1 MKFSENWLRS
11 LVDIRADS
19 AALARRLTMSGLE
32 VAEVAPIGDSLD
44 DVVVARIVACTPH
57 PDADKLRV
65 CRVDMG
71 TGEVQI
77 VCGAPNARAGLV
89 APLATVGA
97 KLPNGITIKTAK
109 LRGVESQ
116 GMLCSAKE
124 LGIDADTSGLME
136 LPGDAPVGRPLAE
149 YLRLPDM
156 AIEVELTPNRGDCL
170 GMLGLAD
177 EVAAELGA
185 RAKAFSAP
193 PVQSVV
199 LAPREICLEAGADCP
214 RYLGRAVRGID
225 MTARTPIWMA
235 QRLRAA
241 GVKPINAIVD
251 ITNYVMLETG
261 QPMHAFDEATLV
273 GGIGVRRARKGEILK
288 LLDGSEATLDPS
300 FLLIADNAKPLAV
313 AGVMGGFDS
322 RVTDATR
329 DVFLEAAHFSPAAIM
344 GRARKLGLTTD
355 AAHRFERGVDP
366 ELPRAAM
373 ERATALLLEIAGGKP
388 CEVIEAVM
396 PKHIKPPATITLRR
410 ERIARVL
417 GIAIEPAE
425 VGRILTALGMQV
437 ETREDGWRVTPPSRR
452 FDIEREED
460 LIEEVARIHGY
471 DTVPARLPAGAPPV
485 PRDDESVVS
494 ISAVASGLAARDY
507 HEAICYAFVDPKLLQ
522 TWQVDANAVPLAN
535 PLSSDLAVMRTSLLP
550 GLIEALKR
558 NRNRQQARIRL
569 FESGVVFA
577 KRGPGIGLRRQES
590 GVDVGAADVSNG
602 APQERRVFREPE
614 EANAAP
620 VERGM
625 LAAVACGSARAE
637 QWGEPKRAL
646 DFHDIK
652 GDLESLI
659 GLSSAPET
667 WSFDTNDLPG
677 WLHPGRGARVLRDG
691 VAVGAIGALHPALQR
706 QLDLPETHVFE
717 VDANAL
723 QRRRIPAARALAH
736 FPSLRRDIAIEVD
749 EAVEWARIAAALRS
763 GLPTILNEVVLFDCF
778 RGPGLSAGRKS
789 LAIGLILQDDSRTLT
804 DEDADQSVADAVR
817 LLESE
822 FGARL
827 RT

>member
-19 AALARRLTMSGLE
+19 ATLVRRLTMSGLE

-44 DVVVARIVACTPH
+44 DVVVARIVGCAPH

-65 CRVDMG
+65 CRVDTG

-77 VCGAPNARAGLV
+77 VCGAPNAREGLV

-97 KLPNGITIKTAK
+97 RLPNGVTIKTAK

-124 LGIDADTSGLME
+124 LGIDVDASGLME
-136 LPGDAPVGRPLAE
+136 LPDDAPIGKPLAQ
-149 YLRLPDM
+149 YLRLPDTT
-156 AIEVELTPNRGDCL
+156 IEVELTPNRGDCL

-177 EVAAELGA
+177 EVAAEFGA
-185 RAKAFSAP
+185 RAKAFSVS
-193 PVQSVV
+193 PVQSIV

-225 MTARTPIWMA
+225 MNARTPLWMA
-235 QRLRAA
+235 QRLRAG
-241 GVKPINAIVD
+241 GVKPINAVVD
-251 ITNYVMLETG
+251 VTNYVMLETG
-261 QPMHAFDEATLV
+261 QPMHAFDEAKLV
-273 GGIGVRRARKGEILK
+273 GGIGVRRAGKGETLT

-373 ERATALLLEIAGGKP
+373 ERATALLIEIAGGQP
-388 CEVIEAVM
+388 GEVIEAVT
-396 PKHIKPPATITLRR
+396 PKYIKPPATVTLRR
-410 ERIARVL
+410 ARIARVL
-417 GIAIEPAE
+417 GIAIDPAE
-425 VGRILTALGMQV
+425 VERILTALGMTV
-437 ETREDGWRVTPPSRR
+437 ETRDEGWRVTPPSRR

-471 DTVPARLPAGAPPV
+471 GAIPARLPAGTPPA
-485 PRDDESVVS
+485 PRDDESVLPVS
-494 ISAVASGLAARDY
+494 ALAAGLAARDY
-507 HEAICYAFVDPKLLQ
+507 REAIYYAFVDPKLLQ
-522 TWQVDANAVPLAN
+522 TWQLDANAVPLAN
-535 PLSSDLAVMRTSLLP
+535 PLSSDLAVMRPSLLP
-550 GLIEALKR
+550 GLAEALER
-558 NRNRQQARIRL
+558 NRNRQQVRVRL

-577 KRGPGIGLRRQES
+577 KRGRGGE
-590 GVDVGAADVSNG
+590 
-602 APQERRVFREPE
+602 APDETP
-614 EANAAP
+614 
-620 VERGM
+620 M

-637 QWGEPKRAL
+637 QWGAPKRPL

-652 GDLESLI
+652 GDLEALI
-659 GLSSAPET
+659 ALSGASEA
-667 WSFDTNDLPG
+667 WSFDATDLPS
-677 WLHPGRGARVLRDG
+677 WLHPGRGARVLLDG

-717 VDANAL
+717 IELQAL
-723 QRRRIPAARALAH
+723 RRRSIPVARALPH
-736 FPSLRRDIAIEVD
+736 FPSIRRDIAVEMD
-749 EAVEWARIAAALRS
+749 EAVEWARVAAALRS

-827 RT
+827 RG

>member
-19 AALARRLTMSGLE
+19 ATLVRRLTMSGLE

-97 KLPNGITIKTAK
+97 KLPNSVTIKTVK

-124 LGIDADTSGLME
+124 LGIDADASGLME
-136 LPGDAPVGRPLAE
+136 LPGDAPVGKPLAE
-149 YLRLPDM
+149 YLRLPD
-156 AIEVELTPNRGDCL
+156 ASIEVELTPNRGDCL
-170 GMLGLAD
+170 GMLGLGF
-177 EVAAELGA
+177 EVAAEF
-185 RAKAFSAP
+185 RVHAKAFSAS
-193 PVQSVV
+193 PVQPVV
-199 LAPREICLEAGADCP
+199 LAPREICLEAGGDCP

-225 MTARTPIWMA
+225 MTARTPLWMA

-241 GVKPINAIVD
+241 GVKPINAVVD

-261 QPMHAFDEATLV
+261 QPMHAFDEAKLV
-273 GGIGVRRARKGEILK
+273 GGIGVRRARKGETLK

-322 RVTDATR
+322 RVTEATH

-344 GRARKLGLTTD
+344 GRARKLGLATD

-373 ERATALLLEIAGGKP
+373 ERATALLIEIAGGQP
-388 CEVIEAVM
+388 GEVIEAVT

-410 ERIARVL
+410 ARIARVL
-417 GIAIEPAE
+417 GIAIEAVE
-425 VGRILTALGMQV
+425 VERILTALGMTV
-437 ETREDGWRVTPPSRR
+437 DTRDDGWRVTPPSRR
-452 FDIEREED
+452 FDIFAEED

-471 DTVPARLPAGAPPV
+471 DAVPARLPAGAPPA
-485 PRDDESVVS
+485 PRDDESVVPV
-494 ISAVASGLAARDY
+494 SALAAGLAARDY

-522 TWQVDANAVPLAN
+522 AWQLDANAVPLAN
-535 PLSSDLAVMRTSLLP
+535 PLSADLAVMRTSLLP
-550 GLIEALKR
+550 GLIGALKR
-558 NRNRQQARIRL
+558 NRNRQQARVRL

-577 KRGPGIGLRRQES
+577 KRGRS
-590 GVDVGAADVSNG
+590 GEA
-602 APQERRVFREPE
+602 PE
-614 EANAAP
+614 ETQ
-620 VERGM
+620 M
-625 LAAVACGSARAE
+625 LAAAACGSAHAE
-637 QWGEPKRAL
+637 QWGEAKRVL
-646 DFHDIK
+646 DFHDLR
-652 GDLESLI
+652 GDLESVLA
-659 GLSSAPET
+659 LSAAAEA
-667 WSFDTNDLPG
+667 WSFDTNEIPS

-691 VAVGAIGALHPALQR
+691 NPVGAIGALHPALQR

-717 VDANAL
+717 VRLNAL
-723 QRRRIPAARALAH
+723 RQRVIPAAQTLTH

-749 EAVEWARIAAALRS
+749 EGVKWAQIAATLRS
-763 GLPTILNEVVLFDCF
+763 GLPTMLNEVVLFDCF

-804 DEDADQSVADAVR
+804 DEDADQSVADAVH
-817 LLESE
+817 LLERE

-827 RT
+827 RE

>member
-32 VAEVAPIGDSLD
+32 VGEVAPIGDSLD
-44 DVVVARIVACTPH
+44 DVVVARIVACAPH

-65 CRVDMG
+65 CRVDTG

-77 VCGAPNARAGLV
+77 VCGAPNARPGLI

-97 KLPNGITIKTAK
+97 TLPNGITIKTAK

-124 LGIDADTSGLME
+124 LGIDTDASGLME
-136 LPGDAPVGRPLAE
+136 LPDDAPVGKPLAE
-149 YLRLPDM
+149 YLRLPDTS
-156 AIEVELTPNRGDCL
+156 IEVELTPNRGDCL

-177 EVAAELGA
+177 EVAAEFGA
-185 RAKAFSAP
+185 RARGFSTP
-193 PVQSVV
+193 PVASAV

-225 MTARTPIWMA
+225 MAAGTPLWMA

-241 GVKPINAIVD
+241 GVKPINAVVD
-251 ITNYVMLETG
+251 VTNYVMLETG

-273 GGIGVRRARKGEILK
+273 GGIGVRRARMGETLK
-288 LLDGSEATLDPS
+288 LLDGSEAALDPS
-300 FLLIADNAKPLAV
+300 FLLVADNAKPLAV
-313 AGVMGGFDS
+313 AGVMGGLDS
-322 RVTDATR
+322 RVTEATR

-373 ERATALLLEIAGGKP
+373 ERATALLIDIAGGQP
-388 CEVIEAVM
+388 GEVIEAVT
-396 PKHIKPPATITLRR
+396 PKHLRQPAPITLRR
-410 ERIARVL
+410 GRIARIL
-417 GIAIEPAE
+417 GIAIDDAE
-425 VGRILTALGMQV
+425 VERILGALGMQL
-437 ETREDGWRVTPPSRR
+437 EARDDGWRVTPPTRR
-452 FDIEREED
+452 FDIFAEED
-460 LIEEVARIHGY
+460 LVEEVARIHGY
-471 DTVPARLPAGAPPV
+471 DAVPARLPAGAPPA
-485 PRDDESVVS
+485 PRDDEA
-494 ISAVASGLAARDY
+494 ILPMATLAAGLAGREYD
-507 HEAICYAFVDPKLLQ
+507 EAICYAFVDPKWLQ
-522 TWQVDANAVPLAN
+522 AWHLDADAVPLAN
-535 PLSSDLAVMRTSLLP
+535 PLSNDLAVMRPSLLP
-550 GLIEALKR
+550 GLVEALKR
-558 NRNRQQARIRL
+558 NRNRQQARVRL
-569 FESGVVFA
+569 FESGVVFC
-577 KRGPGIGLRRQES
+577 G
-590 GVDVGAADVSNG
+590 G
-602 APQERRVFREPE
+602 APARDADAPVTARAAPSK
-614 EANAAP
+614 ALSAAP
-620 VERGM
+620 VETAK

-637 QWGEPKRAL
+637 QWGESKRAL
-646 DFHDIK
+646 DFYDVK

-659 GLSSAPET
+659 ALSGAPGT
-667 WSFDTNDLPG
+667 WSFDTNGLPG

-691 VAVGAIGALHPALQR
+691 VPVGAVGALHPALQR
-706 QLDLPETHVFE
+706 QLDLPDTHVFE
-717 VDANAL
+717 VDSGAL
-723 QRRRIPAARALAH
+723 RQRTLPSARALAH

-749 EAVEWARIAAALRS
+749 EGVEWARVAAALRS

-827 RT
+827 RG

>member
-11 LVDIRADS
+11 LVDIRADT
-19 AALARRLTMSGLE
+19 ATLARRLTMSGLE

-65 CRVDMG
+65 CRVDTG

-77 VCGAPNARAGLV
+77 VCGAPNAREGLI

-97 KLPNGITIKTAK
+97 TLPNGVTIKTAK

-124 LGIDADTSGLME
+124 LGIDADASGLME
-136 LPGDAPVGRPLAE
+136 LPGDAPVGKPLAQ
-149 YLRLPDM
+149 YLRVPDA

-170 GMLGLAD
+170 GMLGLVD
-177 EVAAELGA
+177 EVAAESGA
-185 RAKAFSAP
+185 RAKAFSTP
-193 PVQSVV
+193 PVPSAV
-199 LAPREICLEAGADCP
+199 LAPREICLEAGSDCP

-225 MTARTPIWMA
+225 MTARTPIWMV

-261 QPMHAFDEATLV
+261 QPMHAFDEAKLV
-273 GGIGVRRARKGEILK
+273 GGIGVRRARKGETLK

-322 RVTDATR
+322 RVTEATR

-373 ERATALLLEIAGGKP
+373 ERATTLLIEIAGGQP
-388 CEVIEAVM
+388 GEVIEAVT
-396 PKHIKPPATITLRR
+396 PKHIKSPATIMLRR
-410 ERIARVL
+410 ARIARVL
-417 GIAIEPAE
+417 GITIEDAE
-425 VGRILTALGMQV
+425 VQRILTALGMTV
-437 ETREDGWRVTPPSRR
+437 EARDDGWRVTPPSRR

-460 LIEEVARIHGY
+460 LVEEVARIHGY
-471 DTVPARLPAGAPPV
+471 DAIPARLPAGAPPA
-485 PRDDESVVS
+485 PHDDESVVS
-494 ISAVASGLAARDY
+494 VSAVAAGLAARDY

-522 TWQVDANAVPLAN
+522 AWQLDANAVPLAN

-558 NRNRQQARIRL
+558 NRNRQQARVRL
-569 FESGVVFA
+569 FESGVVFCRSAPARDTDAPAA
-577 KRGPGIGLRRQES
+577 K
-590 GVDVGAADVSNG
+590 
-602 APQERRVFREPE
+602 
-614 EANAAP
+614 AAP
-620 VERGM
+620 AKAVSDAPIETAK
-625 LAAVACGSARAE
+625 LAAVACGSAQGE
-637 QWGEPKRAL
+637 QWGEAKRAL

-659 GLSSAPET
+659 ALSGTPGT
-667 WSFDTNDLPG
+667 WSFDTKDLPG
-677 WLHPGRGARVLRDG
+677 WLHPGRGAQVLRDG
-691 VAVGAIGALHPALQR
+691 VAVGVIGALHPALQR

-717 VDANAL
+717 VDLNAL
-723 QRRRIPAARALAH
+723 RQRTIPAARALVH
-736 FPSLRRDIAIEVD
+736 FPSIRRDIAIEV
-749 EAVEWARIAAALRS
+749 EEGVEWARIATTLRS

-804 DEDADQSVADAVR
+804 DEDADHSVADAVR

-827 RT
+827 RG

>member
-19 AALARRLTMSGLE
+19 ATLARRLTMSGLE

-44 DVVVARIVACTPH
+44 DVVVARIGACTPH

-77 VCGAPNARAGLV
+77 VCGALNAREGLI
-89 APLATVGA
+89 APLAMVGA
-97 KLPNGITIKTAK
+97 RLPNGVTIKTAK

-124 LGIDADTSGLME
+124 LGIDADASGLLG
-136 LPGDAPVGRPLAE
+136 LPGDAPVGKPLAE
-149 YLRLPDM
+149 YLRLPD
-156 AIEVELTPNRGDCL
+156 ASIEVELTPNRGDCL

-177 EVAAELGA
+177 EVAAEFGA
-185 RAKAFSAP
+185 RAKPFRAP
-193 PVQSVV
+193 PIPAAVV
-199 LAPREICLEAGADCP
+199 APREICLEAGADCP
-214 RYLGRAVRGID
+214 RYVGRAVRGID

-261 QPMHAFDEATLV
+261 QPMHAFDEAKLV
-273 GGIGVRRARKGEILK
+273 GGIGVRRARKGETLK

-322 RVTDATR
+322 RVTEATR

-373 ERATALLLEIAGGKP
+373 ERATALLIEITGGQP
-388 CEVIEAVM
+388 GEVVEAVT
-396 PKHIKPPATITLRR
+396 PKHIKAPAAITLRR
-410 ERIARVL
+410 SRIARVL
-417 GIAIEPAE
+417 GIAIEDAE
-425 VGRILTALGMQV
+425 VQRILTALGMQV
-437 ETREDGWRVTPPSRR
+437 ETRDNGWRVTPPPRR

-460 LIEEVARIHGY
+460 LVEEVARIHGY
-471 DTVPARLPAGAPPV
+471 DSIPAHLPVGAPPA
-485 PRDDESVVS
+485 PRDDESLLAA
-494 ISAVASGLAARDY
+494 SAVAASLAARDY

-522 TWQVDANAVPLAN
+522 TWQLEADAVPLAN

-550 GLIEALKR
+550 GLVEALKR
-558 NRNRQQARIRL
+558 NRNRQQARVRL
-569 FESGVVFA
+569 FEAGVVFA
-577 KRGPGIGLRRQES
+577 KRSEGSE
-590 GVDVGAADVSNG
+590 A
-602 APQERRVFREPE
+602 PE
-614 EANAAP
+614 EIQ
-620 VERGM
+620 M
-625 LAAVACGSARAE
+625 LAAVACGGAHVE

-646 DFHDIK
+646 DFYDIK
-652 GDLESLI
+652 GDLEALI
-659 GLSSAPET
+659 ALSGTRDA
-667 WSFDTNDLPG
+667 WSFDAGGLPA
-677 WLHPGRGARVLRDG
+677 WLHPGRGARVLREG
-691 VAVGAIGALHPALQR
+691 AAVGLMGALHPALQHE
-706 QLDLPETHVFE
+706 LDLPETFVLE
-717 VDANAL
+717 VRLDAL
-723 QRRRIPAARALAH
+723 RRRAIPTARPLPR
-736 FPSLRRDIAIEVD
+736 FPSLRRDIAVEVD
-749 EAVEWARIAAALRS
+749 EGVEWARVAAALRS

-789 LAIGLILQDDSRTLT
+789 LAIGLILQDDSRTLM
-804 DEDADQSVADAVR
+804 DEDADRSVADAVR
-817 LLESE
+817 LLERE

-827 RT
+827 RK

>member
-32 VAEVAPIGDSLD
+32 VGEVAPIGDSLD
-44 DVVVARIVACTPH
+44 DVVVARIIACTPH
-57 PDADKLRV
+57 PDADRLRV
-65 CRVDMG
+65 CRVDTG

-97 KLPNGITIKTAK
+97 RLPNGVTIKTAK

-124 LGIDADTSGLME
+124 LGIDADASGLME
-136 LPGDAPVGRPLAE
+136 LPDDAPVGKPLAE

-156 AIEVELTPNRGDCL
+156 AIEIELTPNRGDCL

-177 EVAAELGA
+177 EVAAEFGT
-185 RAKAFSAP
+185 RAKPFQVAP
-193 PVQSVV
+193 VPATVV
-199 LAPREICLEAGADCP
+199 APREICLEAGADCP

-225 MTARTPIWMA
+225 MTARTPLWMA

-241 GVKPINAIVD
+241 GIKPINAIVD

-261 QPMHAFDEATLV
+261 QPMHAFDEAKLV
-273 GGIGVRRARKGEILK
+273 GGIGVRRARKGETLK

-322 RVTDATR
+322 RVTEATR
-329 DVFLEAAHFSPAAIM
+329 DVFLEAAHFNPAAIM

-373 ERATALLLEIAGGKP
+373 ERATALLIEIAGGQP
-388 CEVIEAVM
+388 GEVIEAVT
-396 PKHIKPPATITLRR
+396 PKHIKAPATITLRR
-410 ERIARVL
+410 ARIARVL
-417 GIAIEPAE
+417 GIAIEDAAIQ
-425 VGRILTALGMQV
+425 RILTALGMQV
-437 ETREDGWRVTPPSRR
+437 ETRDDGWRVTPPSRR
-452 FDIEREED
+452 FDIFAEED
-460 LIEEVARIHGY
+460 LIEEVARVQGY
-471 DTVPARLPAGAPPV
+471 DAVPARLPAGAPPAPHDHEALV
-485 PRDDESVVS
+485 AV
-494 ISAVASGLAARDY
+494 SAVTAGLAARDY

-522 TWQVDANAVPLAN
+522 TWQLDANAVALAN

-550 GLIEALKR
+550 GLVEALKR
-558 NRNRQQARIRL
+558 NRNRQQARVRL

-577 KRGPGIGLRRQES
+577 RAGARDEGRGTSTAE
-590 GVDVGAADVSNG
+590 
-602 APQERRVFREPE
+602 
-614 EANAAP
+614 AAP
-620 VERGM
+620 IETAK
-625 LAAVACGSARAE
+625 LAAVACGGAYAE

-646 DFHDIK
+646 DFHDVK
-652 GDLESLI
+652 GDLETLI
-659 GLSSAPET
+659 ALSGAPET
-667 WSFDTNDLPG
+667 WSFDANDLPG
-677 WLHPGRGARVLRDG
+677 WLHPGRGARVLRNG
-691 VAVGAIGALHPALQR
+691 AAVGAIGALHPALQR
-706 QLDLPETHVFE
+706 RLDLPETLVFE
-717 VDANAL
+717 VDLDAL
-723 QRRRIPAARALAH
+723 RQRKIPTAGARAH
-736 FPSLRRDIAIEVD
+736 FPSLRRDVAIEVD
-749 EAVEWARIAAALRS
+749 EGIEWARIAAALRS
-763 GLPTILNEVVLFDCF
+763 GLPSILNEVVLFDCF

-789 LAIGLILQDDSRTLT
+789 LAMGLILQDDSRTLT
-804 DEDADQSVADAVR
+804 DEDADQSVADAVK
-817 LLESE
+817 LLERE

-827 RT
+827 RG

>member
-19 AALARRLTMSGLE
+19 ASLARRLTMSGLE
-32 VAEVAPIGDSLD
+32 VAEVMPIGDSLD
-44 DVVVARIVACTPH
+44 DVVVARIIACTPH

-65 CRVDMG
+65 CRVDAG

-77 VCGAPNARAGLV
+77 VCGAPNAREGLI
-89 APLATVGA
+89 APLATIGA
-97 KLPNGITIKTAK
+97 ALPGGVTIRTAK

-124 LGIDADTSGLME
+124 LGIDVDASGLME
-136 LPGDAPVGRPLAE
+136 LPGDAPVGKPLAE

-177 EVAAELGA
+177 EVAAEFGVH
-185 RAKAFSAP
+185 AKAFSAP
-193 PVQSVV
+193 PVPSAV

-225 MTARTPIWMA
+225 MAARTPLWMA

-261 QPMHAFDEATLV
+261 QPMHAFDEAKLI
-273 GGIGVRRARKGEILK
+273 GGIGVRRARKGETLM

-300 FLLIADNAKPLAV
+300 FLLIADNARPLAV

-322 RVTDATR
+322 RVTEATR

-373 ERATALLLEIAGGKP
+373 ERATALLIEIAGGKP
-388 CEVIEAVM
+388 GEVIEAVT
-396 PKHIKPPATITLRR
+396 PKHIKPAAAITLRR
-410 ERIARVL
+410 ARIARVL
-417 GIAIEPAE
+417 GIAIEDAE
-425 VGRILTALGMQV
+425 VHRILTALGMTV
-437 ETREDGWRVTPPSRR
+437 EARDDGWRVTPPSRR

-471 DTVPARLPAGAPPV
+471 GAVPARLPAGAPPA
-485 PRDDESVVS
+485 PHDDEAIVSV
-494 ISAVASGLAARDY
+494 SAVAAGLAARDY

-522 TWQVDANAVPLAN
+522 TWQVDAHAVPLAN
-535 PLSSDLAVMRTSLLP
+535 PLSSDLAVMRPSLLP
-550 GLIEALKR
+550 GLVEALKR
-558 NRNRQQARIRL
+558 NRNRQQARVRL
-569 FESGVVFA
+569 FESGVVF
-577 KRGPGIGLRRQES
+577 ES
-590 GVDVGAADVSNG
+590 GDRRPGTRDPARAGANG
-602 APQERRVFREPE
+602 NAQAPTET
-614 EANAAP
+614 A
-620 VERGM
+620 M
-625 LAAVACGSARAE
+625 LAAVACGSAHAE

-659 GLSSAPET
+659 ALSGTPGR
-667 WSFDTNDLPG
+667 WSFDARDLPT

-691 VAVGAIGALHPALQR
+691 VAAGVVGALHPALQHA
-706 QLDLPETHVFE
+706 LDLPDTFVFE
-717 VDANAL
+717 VELDAL
-723 QRRRIPAARALAH
+723 RRRAIPAARALAR
-736 FPSLRRDIAIEVD
+736 FPSIRRDIAVEMD
-749 EAVEWARIAAALRS
+749 ETVEWARVAAALRS

-804 DEDADQSVADAVR
+804 DEDADRSVADAVI

-827 RT
+827 RG

>member
-19 AALARRLTMSGLE
+19 ATLARRLTMSGLE
-32 VAEVAPIGDSLD
+32 VAEVASIGDSLD

-57 PDADKLRV
+57 PDADRLRV
-65 CRVDMG
+65 CRVDTGM
-71 TGEVQI
+71 GEVQI

-97 KLPNGITIKTAK
+97 RLPNGVTIRTAK
-109 LRGVESQ
+109 LRGVDSQ

-124 LGIDADTSGLME
+124 LGIDADASGLME
-136 LPGDAPVGRPLAE
+136 LPDDAPVGKPLAE
-149 YLRLPDM
+149 YLRLPDT

-177 EVAAELGA
+177 EVAAEFGA
-185 RAKAFSAP
+185 RATAFSAP

-225 MTARTPIWMA
+225 MAARTPLWMA

-241 GVKPINAIVD
+241 GVKPINAVVD
-251 ITNYVMLETG
+251 VTNYVMLETG
-261 QPMHAFDEATLV
+261 QPMHAFDEAKLV
-273 GGIGVRRARKGEILK
+273 GGIGVRRARKGETLK
-288 LLDGSEATLDPS
+288 LLDGSEAVLDPS
-300 FLLIADNAKPLAV
+300 FLLVADNARPLAV

-355 AAHRFERGVDP
+355 AAHRFERGVDT

-373 ERATALLLEIAGGKP
+373 ERATALLVGIAGGQAG
-388 CEVIEAVM
+388 EVIEAAM
-396 PKHIKPPATITLRR
+396 PKHIKPPATIALRR
-410 ERIARVL
+410 ARIMRVL
-417 GIAIEPAE
+417 GIAIEAAE
-425 VGRILTALGMQV
+425 VERILSALGMTV
-437 ETREDGWRVTPPSRR
+437 ETRDDGWRVTPPSRR

-471 DTVPARLPAGAPPV
+471 DAVPARLPAGVPPA
-485 PRDDESVVS
+485 PRDDESLVS
-494 ISAVASGLAARDY
+494 VSAVTAGLAARDY

-522 TWQVDANAVPLAN
+522 TWQLDANAVPLAN

-550 GLIEALKR
+550 GLVEALKR
-558 NRNRQQARIRL
+558 NRNRQQARVRL
-569 FESGVVFA
+569 FESGVVFCRSAPARGTDAPVAA
-577 KRGPGIGLRRQES
+577 K
-590 GVDVGAADVSNG
+590 
-602 APQERRVFREPE
+602 
-614 EANAAP
+614 AAP
-620 VERGM
+620 TKAVSDAPIETAR
-625 LAAVACGSARAE
+625 LAAVACGNAYAE
-637 QWGEPKRAL
+637 QWGEAKRAL
-646 DFHDIK
+646 DFHDMK

-659 GLSSAPET
+659 ALSGAPGT
-667 WSFDTNDLPG
+667 WSFDTNELPG

-691 VAVGAIGALHPALQR
+691 VVVGAIGALHPALQR
-706 QLDLPETHVFE
+706 HLDLPETHVFE
-717 VDANAL
+717 IGLQAL
-723 QRRRIPAARALAH
+723 RRRSIPAARVLPH
-736 FPSLRRDIAIEVD
+736 FPSIRRDIAVEMD
-749 EAVEWARIAAALRS
+749 EAVEWARIVAALRS

-804 DEDADQSVADAVR
+804 DEDADQSVADAVK
-817 LLESE
+817 LLEGE

-827 RT
+827 RG